1 MPLSV
6 RNFFEL
12 DHFNPI
18 IVKELRQGN
27 RSKAFLLNFMLAH
40 VSMLLFV
47 TLSLSQAAKGNM
59 SDIQGLNVGF
69 WTILG
74 FFLIIGVPLVG
85 FNAISQERA
94 EARLDLLH
102 LTRLSALR
110 IVSGKWLAL
119 VSQSFLITLSIIPY
133 VIARYYFG
141 GVNVVTD
148 LMVIGILLG
157 FSALVSGLSVSLSS
171 FKSLIMRIGMVGLLV
186 WFSGT
191 LAAQFASALFRGSS
205 ALSNSWEIF
214 TVTLIQAFLFLIV
227 ALEFSA
233 STISPL
239 AENRQSRMRIWFL
252 LELLFLAVLAFF
264 GEEDV
269 AVVVFGVG
277 SVLGAFV
284 LCCALMFSPVPLSSV
299 YRPFVKRGRFGKLVG
314 RFLLYPGY
322 PSAVYYTYFCVS
334 FLFLLFAF
342 MVFRLSNR
350 MASGHGGEFLSYL
363 LILYPTVIGCFMVPL
378 AFALFFRHNR
388 FTFANRVAGSIIV
401 LLLAGIVSS
410 IISHNYSMD
419 ISYFFAW
426 IPFSNLFAL
435 IGHRIEELNVFVHG
449 VLSIFSTVVA
459 TFYVLKCGTGWRK
472 VERELETRA
481 EHLLV
486 EDKNSVTKAGEA

>member
-1 MPLSV
+1 
-6 RNFFEL
+6 
-12 DHFNPI
+12 
-18 IVKELRQGN
+18 
-27 RSKAFLLNFMLAH
+27 
-40 VSMLLFV
+40 
-47 TLSLSQAAKGNM
+47 M
-59 SDIQGLNVGF
+59 SDIDGLNVGF

-157 FSALVSGLSVSLSS
+157 FSALVSGLSVSMSS

-186 WFSGT
+186 WFSGALVT
-191 LAAQFASALFRGSS
+191 QFAQALFRGSS

-214 TVTLIQAFLFLIV
+214 TVTLIQAFLFLII

-239 AENRQSRMRIWFL
+239 AENRQSRMRSWFL
-252 LELLFLAVLAFF
+252 LEMLFLAVFAFF
-264 GEEDV
+264 GDTKV
-269 AVVVFGVG
+269 VMVVFGIA
-277 SVLGAFV
+277 SLIGAFV

-299 YRPFVKRGRFGKLVG
+299 YRPFVKRGRLGKLVG

-322 PSAVYYTYFCVS
+322 PSAVYYTYFSVS
-334 FLFLLFAF
+334 FFFLLFAL
-342 MVFRLSNR
+342 MAFRESSR
-350 MASGHGGEFLSYL
+350 MAGHNDEFLSYL
-363 LILYPTVIGCFMVPL
+363 LILYPTIIGCFIVPL

-388 FTFANRVAGSIIV
+388 FPFANRFAGAVIV
-401 LLLAGIVSS
+401 LLLAGVVSS
-410 IISHNYSMD
+410 IISHNYSMGV
-419 ISYFFAW
+419 SYFFAW

-435 IGHRIEELNVFVHG
+435 MSHRNEELSVVVHG
-449 VLSIFSTVVA
+449 VSSIASTVVA
-459 TFYVLKCGTGWRK
+459 TFYVLKCGSGWRK
-472 VERELETRA
+472 AERELETLA
-481 EHLLV
+481 EDLIAR
-486 EDKNSVTKAGEA
+486 DQNSVTAPGEA